1 MMKLKFV
8 KSKFKD
14 WNKELFKDLKE
25 KKNNIHSNIVW
36 IDSLEQEGNLTFDL
50 STLRALRK

>member
-36 IDSLEQEGNLTFDL
+36 IDSLEQEGNLTSDL
-50 STLRALRK
+50 STLRASRK

>member
-36 IDSLEQEGNLTFDL
+36 IDSLEQEGNLTSDL